1 MGVTTRVA
9 SSVISFFA
17 IYGSKKR
24 MPLQPLTQ
32 ANLQNTVQIKM
43 SNIIY
48 IGYYFKVQPMQPGTE
63 ILIAELG
70 YAGFESFVETEEGV
84 TAYIQKEE
92 YYDTI
97 LDDIQILKS
106 DEFKITYTFDEIEQT
121 NWNEEW
127 EKNFNPIVV
136 DDLCAVRAPFH
147 DKFDTEYDIIIEPKM
162 SFGTGHHETTHMM
175 IQHILK
181 NDFEGKS
188 VLDMG
193 CGTAVLAILA
203 EMKGA
208 KPLDAIDI
216 DNWCYL
222 NSLENVERNNCKHIS
237 VYEGEAALLKDKKYD
252 TIIANINR
260 NILLN
265 DIATYSK
272 CIDAK
277 GTLFLSG
284 FYQEDIPMIE
294 KECNDNQL
302 VLKDTLTRNNWVAL
316 KFEKQ

>member
-1 MGVTTRVA
+1 
-9 SSVISFFA
+9 
-17 IYGSKKR
+17 
-24 MPLQPLTQ
+24 
-32 ANLQNTVQIKM
+32 M
-43 SNIIY
+43 SNQIY
-48 IGYYFKVQPMQPGTE
+48 IGYYFKVNPLQPAVE

-70 YAGFESFVETEEGV
+70 YAGFESFVETDEGV

-92 YYDTI
+92 WNENI
-97 LDDIQILKS
+97 LEDIQILNS
-106 DEFKITYTFDEIEQT
+106 NEFEITFTFEDIEQT

-147 DKFDTEYDIIIEPKM
+147 EPFNTKYDIVIEPKM

-181 NDFEGKS
+181 NDFSGKT

-193 CGTAVLAILA
+193 CGTGVLAILA

-208 KPLDAIDI
+208 SKIDAIDI

-222 NSLENVERNNCKHIS
+222 NSIENVERNNCNNIS
-237 VYEGEAALLKDKKYD
+237 VYEGDAQLLEGKKYD

-260 NILLN
+260 NILLQ
-265 DIATYSK
+265 DLEQYAK
-272 CIDAK
+272 CLNKNGI
-277 GTLFLSG
+277 LFLSG
-284 FYQEDIPMIE
+284 FYENDINIIE
-294 KECNDNQL
+294 AECNKYMLKL
-302 VLKDTLTRNNWVAL
+302 VETLERNNWVSL
-316 KFEKQ
+316 KFLN

>member
-1 MGVTTRVA
+1 
-9 SSVISFFA
+9 
-17 IYGSKKR
+17 
-24 MPLQPLTQ
+24 
-32 ANLQNTVQIKM
+32 M

-48 IGYYFKVQPMQPGTE
+48 IGYYFKVEPLQPAVE

-92 YYDTI
+92 WNDKI
-97 LDDIQILKS
+97 LEYIDILQS
-106 DEFKITYTFDEIEQT
+106 DEFNISYTFEEIEQT

-136 DDLCAVRAPFH
+136 DDVCSVRAPFH
-147 DKFDTEYDIIIEPKM
+147 LKPDTKYDIIIEPKM

-181 NDFEGKS
+181 NDFNNKS

-193 CGTAVLAILA
+193 CGTGVLAILA

-208 KPLDAIDI
+208 NSLDAIDY

-222 NSLENVERNNCKHIS
+222 NSLENVERNNCKNIT
-237 VYEGEAALLKDKKYD
+237 VIEGDASALKNKHYD
-252 TIIANINR
+252 IIIANINR

-265 DIATYSK
+265 DMATYVK
-272 CIDAK
+272 CLNTN
-277 GTLFLSG
+277 GVLFLSG
-284 FYQEDIPMIE
+284 FYNDDIPIIE
-294 KECNDNQL
+294 EECNKHG
-302 VLKDTLTRNNWVAL
+302 LKHVETLEKNHWVAL
-316 KFEKQ
+316 KFVN